1 MRNSIKLL
9 AFFASA
15 RLSFFPNSRPVIAER
30 VTGCD
35 FDFDFVFEAILFVDC
50 CGGEVTNTIVCS
62 SLVGWRWGV
71 RGVKFFERG

>member
-50 CGGEVTNTIVCS
+50 CGGVVLIQSCVVV
-62 SLVGWRWGV
+62 LWDGDGA
-71 RGVKFFERG
+71 